1 MEYSISITEKS
12 INLILSG
19 SPSSQRLLT
28 ALSEVS
34 SELKKIS
41 IPILFINGELLD
53 KPFILQDRFYIFT
66 CLKELNIDK
75 ATKIVIQSKDDTA
88 NRDLLEMMAKN
99 RGWLLKHFNS
109 KNLAE
114 RFIDKIHNPSIYIK

>member
-1 MEYSISITEKS
+1 MDYSISITEKS
-12 INLILSG
+12 INLNLSG
-19 SPSSQRLLT
+19 SPSSQKLLV
-28 ALSEVS
+28 ALDEVS
-34 SELKKIS
+34 SELKKMT
-41 IPILFINGELLD
+41 IPVLFINGEQLD

-75 ATKIVIQSKDDTA
+75 STKIIIQSKDDIA

-109 KNLAE
+109 RNLVD